1 MKTIENKLNELSDNL
16 YLSDYYKKGIEIDEF
31 MEQALEGVYSQE
43 IIYYY
48 KAMDYLKENDNSLN
62 LSLEIADE
70 LGFEVSSLNSETLAT
85 LLYQDNLRNELYDLQ
100 DEIDEILSETCRNNK
115 TIDNCDCC

>member
-1 MKTIENKLNELSDNL
+1 MTSIYNRLNELSSNL
-16 YLSDYYKKGIEIDEF
+16 YLSDYYTEGIEINEF
-31 MEQALEGVYSQE
+31 MEQALEGIYSQE

-48 KAMDYLKENDNSLN
+48 KAMEYLKENDNSLN

-70 LGFEVSSLNSETLAT
+70 LGFETSSLNSELLAT
-85 LLYQDNLRNELYDLQ
+85 LLYQDNLRNELYNLQ
-100 DEIDEILSETCRNNK
+100 YEIDQILSETCRNNK

>member
-1 MKTIENKLNELSDNL
+1 MTSIYNRLNELSSNL
-16 YLSDYYKKGIEIDEF
+16 YLSDYYTEGIEIDEF
-31 MEQALEGVYSQE
+31 IDEALEGIYNQE

-48 KAMDYLKENDNSLN
+48 KAMEYLRENDSSLN

-70 LGFEVSSLNSETLAT
+70 LGFETSSLNSELLAT
-85 LLYQDNLRNELYDLQ
+85 LLYQNNLRNELYSLQ
-100 DEIDEILSETCRNNK
+100 YEIDQILSETCRNNK

>member
-1 MKTIENKLNELSDNL
+1 MTSIYNRLNELSSNL
-16 YLSDYYKKGIEIDEF
+16 YLSDYYIKGIEIDEF

-48 KAMDYLKENDNSLN
+48 KAMEYLKENDNSLN
-62 LSLEIADE
+62 LSLEIAGE
-70 LGFEVSSLNSETLAT
+70 LGFDTYSLNSELLAT
-85 LLYQDNLRNELYDLQ
+85 LLYQDNLRNELYNLQ
-100 DEIDEILSETCRNNK
+100 DEIDQILSETCRNNK

>member
-1 MKTIENKLNELSDNL
+1 MEAIKNKLNELSSNL
-16 YLSDYYKKGIEIDEF
+16 YLSDYYTKGIEIDEF
-31 MEQALEGVYSQE
+31 MEEALEGVYSQE

-48 KAMDYLKENDNSLN
+48 KAMEYLKEHDNSLN
-62 LSLEIADE
+62 LSLEIAGE
-70 LGFEVSSLNSETLAT
+70 LGFDTYSLNSELLAT
-85 LLYQDNLRNELYDLQ
+85 LLYQDNLRNELYNLQ

>member
-1 MKTIENKLNELSDNL
+1 MEAIENRLKELSNNL
-16 YLSDYYKKGIEIDEF
+16 FLYDYYTKGIEIDEF
-31 MEQALEGVYSQE
+31 IEQVLEDIYNQE

-48 KAMDYLKENDNSLN
+48 KAMEYLREHDNSLN

-70 LGFEVSSLNSETLAT
+70 LGFRVSDLNSELLAT
-85 LLYQDNLRNELYDLQ
+85 LLYQDNLRTELYNLQ

-115 TIDNCDCC
+115 TIDNCKCC

>member
-1 MKTIENKLNELSDNL
+1 MTSIYNKLNELSSNL
-16 YLSDYYKKGIEIDEF
+16 YLSDYYTKGIEIDQF
-31 MEQALEGVYSQE
+31 MEEALEGIYCQE

-48 KAMDYLKENDNSLN
+48 KAMEYLKENDNSLN

-70 LGFEVSSLNSETLAT
+70 LGFETSSLNSEVLAT
-85 LLYQDNLRNELYDLQ
+85 LLYQDNLRNELYNLQ
-100 DEIDEILSETCRNNK
+100 DEIDQILSETCRNNK